1 MPDGSI
7 TKIIIMLVCLAF
19 SAFFSASETAFTSA
33 NHTRLKNLSADG
45 NKRASLVLKMLEN
58 YNKLLSTI
66 LVGNNI
72 VNITLSSVATLW
84 FIDLLTDTSVL
95 SAASAIST
103 AVVTVVVLI
112 FGEISPKSLAKDK
125 PEKFA
130 MAVAPFLQ
138 LISLILTP
146 INFLFM
152 LWKKLL
158 TLIFKPAEVEA
169 VTEGEVL
176 TLVDEAH
183 EDGSIDEYNKE
194 LIENIFDFDDLS
206 AGEIATHRTELTTLA
221 QDETMEEWAQI
232 IQDSRYSRYPV
243 CGEDVDDIVGVLDT
257 REYFRMED
265 KSREA
270 VMANAVKP
278 AYFVPET
285 VKADVLFRNMKKN
298 KESMAIVLDEYGGVQ
313 GVITFT
319 DLVQCLVGDFTET
332 DEDGGEVVPILQM
345 EDGRWQISGAVTISE
360 LEEALDM
367 EIADCDSDTF
377 SGFVLGLY
385 GSIPED
391 CSTFEISTE
400 QMEIQVTEIREHRV
414 EQAII
419 TLVTPD
425 EEETEKDAKAAKSEA
440 VPSGS

>member
-7 TKIIIMLVCLAF
+7 TKLVIMLVCLVF
-19 SAFFSASETAFTSA
+19 SGFFSASETAFTSA
-33 NHTRLKNLSADG
+33 NHTKLKNLSSEG
-45 NKRASLVLKMLEN
+45 NKRASLVLKMVDN
-58 YNKLLSTI
+58 YDKLLSTI

-72 VNITLSSVATLW
+72 VNITLSSVATIL
-84 FIDLLTDTSVL
+84 FIDLLTDTSWL

-125 PEKFA
+125 PERFA
-130 MAVAPFLQ
+130 MTVAPLLRF
-138 LISLILTP
+138 IIGILTP
-146 INFLFM
+146 INYLFM

-158 TLIFKPAEVEA
+158 VLIFKPAEEEA

-206 AGEIATHRTELTTLA
+206 AGEIATHRTELTTLSA
-221 QDETMEEWAQI
+221 DETMEEWAQI
-232 IQDSRYSRYPV
+232 IQDSRFSRYPI
-243 CGEDVDDIVGVLDT
+243 CGENVDDIIGVLDT
-257 REYFRMED
+257 REYFRLED
-265 KSREA
+265 KSRESVMEHA
-270 VMANAVKP
+270 VSP

-298 KESMAIVLDEYGGVQ
+298 KESIAIVLDEYGGVQ
-313 GVITFT
+313 GVITVT
-319 DLVQCLVGDFTET
+319 DLVQCLVGDFTEN
-332 DEDGGEVVPILQM
+332 DEDGEEIIPILQL
-345 EDGRWQISGAVTISE
+345 EENRWQINGAVTVSE
-360 LEEALDM
+360 VEEALEM

-391 CSTFEISTE
+391 CSTFEIATE

-419 TLVTPD
+419 TLITSA
-425 EEETEKDAKAAKSEA
+425 EEESD
-440 VPSGS
+440 

>member
-7 TKIIIMLVCLAF
+7 TKLVIMLVCLVF
-19 SAFFSASETAFTSA
+19 SGFFSASETAFTSA
-33 NHTRLKNLSADG
+33 NHTKLKNLSSEG
-45 NKRASLVLKMLEN
+45 NKRASLVLKMVDN
-58 YNKLLSTI
+58 YDKLLSTI

-72 VNITLSSVATLW
+72 VNITLSSVATIL
-84 FIDLLTDTSVL
+84 FIDLLTDTSWI

-125 PEKFA
+125 PERFA
-130 MAVAPFLQ
+130 MTVAPLLRF
-138 LISLILTP
+138 IIGILTP
-146 INFLFM
+146 INYLFM
-152 LWKKLL
+152 LWKRLL
-158 TLIFKPAEVEA
+158 VLIFKPAEEEA

-206 AGEIATHRTELTTLA
+206 AGEIATHRTELTTLSS
-221 QDETMEEWAQI
+221 DETMEEWAQI
-232 IQDSRYSRYPV
+232 IQESRFSRYPI
-243 CGEDVDDIVGVLDT
+243 CGENVDDIIGVLDT
-257 REYFRMED
+257 REYFRLED
-265 KSREA
+265 KSRESVMEHA
-270 VMANAVKP
+270 VSP

-298 KESMAIVLDEYGGVQ
+298 KESIAIVLDEYGGVQ
-313 GVITFT
+313 GVITVT
-319 DLVQCLVGDFTET
+319 DLVQCLVGDFTES
-332 DEDGGEVVPILQM
+332 DEDGEEIIPILQL
-345 EDGRWQISGAVTISE
+345 EENRWQINGAVTVSE
-360 LEEALDM
+360 VEEALEM

-391 CSTFEISTE
+391 CSTFEIATE

-419 TLVTPD
+419 TLITSA
-425 EEETEKDAKAAKSEA
+425 EEESDKDSKGAKSESVLA
-440 VPSGS
+440 

>member
-7 TKIIIMLVCLAF
+7 TKLVVMLVCLAF

-33 NHTRLKNLSADG
+33 NHTKLKNLSADG
-45 NKRASLVLKMLEN
+45 NKRASLVLKMLDN
-58 YNKLLSTI
+58 YDKLLSTI

-72 VNITLSSVATLW
+72 VNILLSSVATLW
-84 FIDLLTDTSVL
+84 FIDLLTDTSWL

-103 AVVTVVVLI
+103 AVITVVVLI

-125 PEKFA
+125 PDRFA

-138 LISLILTP
+138 FISAILTP

-158 TLIFKPAEVEA
+158 VLIFKPAEEEA

-176 TLVDEAH
+176 TLLDEAH

-206 AGEIATHRTELTTLA
+206 AGEIATHRTEMTTLSV
-221 QDETMEEWAQI
+221 DETMEEWDAI
-232 IQDSRYSRYPV
+232 IQNSNHSRYPV
-243 CGEDVDDIVGVLDT
+243 CGEGIDDIVGILDT
-257 REYFRMED
+257 RTYFRLAD
-265 KSREA
+265 KSRDS

-278 AYFVPET
+278 AYFVPEA

-298 KESMAIVLDEYGGVQ
+298 KESIAIVLDEYGGVR
-313 GVITFT
+313 GVITVT
-319 DLVQCLVGDFTET
+319 DLVQCLVGDFTES
-332 DEDGGEVVPILQM
+332 DEDGEEIEPIVQLD
-345 EDGRWQISGAVTISE
+345 ENRWQISGAVTITE
-360 LEEALDM
+360 LEDALNM
-367 EIADCDSDTF
+367 EIADCDTDTF

-385 GSIPED
+385 GSIPDD
-391 CSTFEISTE
+391 CATFEISTE
-400 QMEIQVTEIREHRV
+400 QMDIQVTEIREHRV
-414 EQAII
+414 ESAVII
-419 TLVTPD
+419 LKTEDD
-425 EEETEKDAKAAKSEA
+425 EEADKPAKSEA
-440 VPSGS
+440 ALS

>member
-7 TKIIIMLVCLAF
+7 TKLVIMLVCLAF

-33 NHTRLKNLSADG
+33 NHTKLKNLSAEG
-45 NKRASLVLKMLEN
+45 SKRASLVLKMLDN
-58 YNKLLSTI
+58 YDKLLSTI

-72 VNITLSSVATLW
+72 VNILLSSVGTLL
-84 FIDLLTDTSVL
+84 FIDLLTDTNWL

-103 AVVTVVVLI
+103 AVITVVVLI

-125 PEKFA
+125 PDRFA

-138 LISLILTP
+138 FISAILTP

-158 TLIFKPAEVEA
+158 VLIFKPAEEEA

-176 TLVDEAH
+176 TLLDEAH

-206 AGEIATHRTELTTLA
+206 AGEIATHRTEMTTLSV
-221 QDETMEEWAQI
+221 DETMEEWDAI
-232 IQDSRYSRYPV
+232 IQNSNHSRYPV
-243 CGEDVDDIVGVLDT
+243 CGEGIDDIVGILDT
-257 REYFRMED
+257 RTYFRLAD
-265 KSREA
+265 KSRDS

-278 AYFVPET
+278 AYFVPEA

-298 KESMAIVLDEYGGVQ
+298 KESIAIVLDEYGGVR
-313 GVITFT
+313 GVITVT
-319 DLVQCLVGDFTET
+319 DLVQCLVGDFTES
-332 DEDGGEVVPILQM
+332 DEDGEEIEPIVQLD
-345 EDGRWQISGAVTISE
+345 ENRWQISGAVTITE
-360 LEEALDM
+360 LEDALNM
-367 EIADCDSDTF
+367 EIADCDTDTF

-385 GSIPED
+385 GSIPDD
-391 CSTFEISTE
+391 CATFEISTE
-400 QMEIQVTEIREHRV
+400 QMDIQVTEIREHRV
-414 EQAII
+414 ESAVII
-419 TLVTPD
+419 LKTEDD
-425 EEETEKDAKAAKSEA
+425 EEADKPAKSEA
-440 VPSGS
+440 ALS

>member
-7 TKIIIMLVCLAF
+7 TKLVIMLVCLAF

-33 NHTRLKNLSADG
+33 NHTKLKNLSADG
-45 NKRASLVLKMLEN
+45 NKRASLVLKLLDN
-58 YNKLLSTI
+58 YDKLLSTI

-84 FIDLLTDTSVL
+84 FIDLLTDTNWI

-125 PEKFA
+125 PDRFA

-138 LISLILTP
+138 FISVILTP

-152 LWKKLL
+152 QWKKLL
-158 TLIFKPAEVEA
+158 VLVFKPAEEEA

-176 TLVDEAH
+176 TLLDEAH

-194 LIENIFDFDDLS
+194 LIENIFDFDDLT
-206 AGEIATHRTELTTLA
+206 AGEIATHRTDLTTLS
-221 QDETMEEWAQI
+221 QDESVAEWDDI
-232 IQDSRYSRYPV
+232 IQNSSYSRYPV
-243 CGEDVDDIVGVLDT
+243 CGEDVDDIIGVLDT
-257 REYFRMED
+257 RAYFRLAD
-265 KSREA
+265 KSRES
-270 VMANAVKP
+270 VMQNAIKP

-298 KESMAIVLDEYGGVQ
+298 KESIAIVLDEYGGVR

-319 DLVQCLVGDFTET
+319 DLLQCLVGDFDET
-332 DEDGGEVVPILQM
+332 DEDGVEIEPIVQLD
-345 EDGRWQISGAVTISE
+345 ENRWQINGAVTISE
-360 LEEALDM
+360 LEDALDM
-367 EIADCDSDTF
+367 EIADCDTDTF

-385 GSIPED
+385 GSIPDD
-391 CSTFEISTE
+391 CATFEISTE
-400 QMEIQVTEIREHRV
+400 QMDIQVTEIREHRV

-419 TLVTPD
+419 ILKTADD
-425 EEETEKDAKAAKSEA
+425 EEADKVAKSESA
-440 VPSGS
+440 L